1 MLELNATLSYR
12 APSQGNAML
21 HLNCENYQKR
31 QKTKLVERL
40 LRKILNNKGHVQGTL
55 KFSSLVIIRFL

>member
-12 APSQGNAML
+12 APCQGNAML
-21 HLNCENYQKR
+21 HFNCENYQKR

-55 KFSSLVIIRFL
+55 KFPSLVIIRFL

>member
-12 APSQGNAML
+12 APCQGNAML
-21 HLNCENYQKR
+21 HFNCENYQKR

-40 LRKILNNKGHVQGTL
+40 LRKI
-55 KFSSLVIIRFL
+55 